1 MKNNINTDTDIFNQ
15 ELKEETFNKVKNLI
29 DNVDIKDLKRYLNE
43 FVVDSFNSDLVF
55 DNKGLHRSFFSYFQ
69 LIEFLD
75 HIQDVQSFEGE
86 EMNRRRNE
94 KFS

>member
-1 MKNNINTDTDIFNQ
+1 MENVNTNTDIFSQ
-15 ELKEETFNKVKNLI
+15 ELKEETFDKVKNLI

-43 FVVDSFNSDLVF
+43 FVVDSFNSDLAF
-55 DNKGLHRSFFSYFQ
+55 NNESLHRSFFNYFQ

-86 EMNRRRNE
+86 EMHRRLND
-94 KFS
+94 KYNS